1 MAGFIPD
8 TRPAR
13 RKTTSLALTVLI
25 ALLIAVLATAA
36 ANAQVPA
43 AEPEPS
49 ANGGSEPRP
58 GTTRH
63 GAFLGAKPTE
73 YPDWFKQSFLD
84 LEEDVGEAGEAG
96 RRVIVFFHQDG
107 CPYCNALIE
116 EAFAREDVERDVRTH
131 FDVIAMNMWGD
142 REVLSLEG
150 RTFTEKTFSAAL
162 KVQFTPTLLFLGD
175 RGEPVLRLNGY
186 LPASELRA
194 ALDFVKDGHYRET
207 TFREFAQAARASP
220 APAAGGVMIPEPFFM
235 SPPYVLAR
243 GPEAKP
249 LAVFFERPGCE
260 RCEALHRGPLAD
272 EETRALLARFDAVQL
287 DAWSDTPVTTPSGE
301 SVTARAWAGRLG
313 VAYAPTIVFFD
324 PQGVEVIR
332 SEAFFKTFHTQSMMD
347 YVLSGAWREEPSFQR
362 YISARADAIRARGID
377 VDIWR

>member
-1 MAGFIPD
+1 MIDLATD
-8 TRPAR
+8 TRSVLRETAPFILAA
-13 RKTTSLALTVLI
+13 LICALT
-25 ALLIAVLATAA
+25 TAA
-36 ANAQVPA
+36 ADAQAPA
-43 AEPEPS
+43 AGAGAS
-49 ANGGSEPRP
+49 TATVSGSRT
-58 GTTRH
+58 GAGH
-63 GAFLGAKPTE
+63 GALLGARPTE

-116 EAFAREDVERDVRTH
+116 EAFSRKDIEDDVKAH
-131 FDVIAMNMWGD
+131 FDVVAMNMWGD

-162 KVQFTPTLLFLGD
+162 KVQFTPTLVFLGN

-186 LPASELRA
+186 LPAPEFRTA
-194 ALDFVKDGHYRET
+194 IDFVKDGHYRET
-207 TFREFAQAARASP
+207 TFREFSRAARASP
-220 APAAGGVMIPEPFFM
+220 AAAGGGAMIPDPFFM
-235 SPPYVLAR
+235 PPPYVLTR
-243 GPEAKP
+243 GAGAKP
-249 LAVFFERPGCE
+249 LAVFFERPDCA
-260 RCEALHRGPLAD
+260 RCDALHRGPLAG
-272 EETRALLARFDAVQL
+272 EETRALLARFDAVRL
-287 DAWSDTPVTTPSGE
+287 DAWSETPVVTPSGE
-301 SVTARAWAGRLG
+301 RITARAWADLLG

-324 PQGVEVIR
+324 PRGTEVIR

-362 YISARADAIRARGID
+362 YVSARADAIRARGID